1 MDAEALVNYSK
12 FSKDSIEALIE
23 VFGDRTPSVVKAL
36 KSPGNRFFIRINT
49 LRADREEIVALF
61 GERGV
66 AVEML
71 PEIEEAAFIRIL
83 GPFELKAHP
92 KKIVVDRL
100 AGESILLGSHLYA
113 PGVKNCQGVRRGDVL
128 AVVDEEGQHVANGV
142 ARQSETQILK
152 ERRGLAVEITEAVY
166 RVPSIRET
174 PEFVQG
180 MILPQSLP
188 AMVAVRALEP
198 QPNEVIVDL
207 CASPG
212 GKTSHIAEIT
222 GGRASIFAFDRTEEK
237 INDLKATLSRLRHDN
252 INCIC
257 HDSRYLPEDFGDLK
271 ADKVLLDPP
280 CSALGLRPKL
290 AEHATR
296 REISSLAS
304 YQMQLLQSASKI
316 LNEEG
321 KLVYSTCTL
330 TLDENEKVI
339 KYGLEALGLTL
350 ESQPI
355 FLGSPGRDEIFKEAK
370 KAQRFDPAL
379 HDTPGY
385 FIARLVKRR
394 S

>member
-1 MDAEALVNYSK
+1 MDVEALVNRYR

-23 VFGDRTPSVVKAL
+23 VFSDRTPSVIEAL
-36 KSPGNRFFIRINT
+36 KSPGNRFFIRVNT
-49 LRADREEIVALF
+49 LRADLEEIVTLF
-61 GERGV
+61 KRRGV
-66 AVEML
+66 VVETLTEM
-71 PEIEEAAFIRIL
+71 EEAAFIHIS
-83 GPFELKAHP
+83 GPFRLRDYP
-92 KKIVVDRL
+92 KKIVVDRF
-100 AGESILLGSHLYA
+100 AAESILLGSHLYA
-113 PGVKNCQGVRRGDVL
+113 PGVKNCKEVRRGEVL

-142 ARQSETQILK
+142 ARQDETQILR
-152 ERRGLAVEITEAVY
+152 ERRGLAVEITEAMY

-174 PEFVQG
+174 PEFIQG
-180 MILPQSLP
+180 LILPQSLP
-188 AMVAVRALEP
+188 AMITVRALEP
-198 QPNEVIVDL
+198 QPNEIIVDL

-222 GGRASIFAFDRTEEK
+222 SGRSSIFAIDRSKEK
-237 INDLKATLSRLRHDN
+237 INDLKATLSRLGHNN

-257 HDSRYLPEDFGDLK
+257 HDSRYLPEDFEDLK

-290 AEHATR
+290 AEHITR
-296 REISSLAS
+296 RGISSLAS
-304 YQMQLLQSASKI
+304 YQKQLLQSASRVLK
-316 LNEEG
+316 EEG

-339 KYGLEALGLTL
+339 KYGLEALGLML

-355 FLGSPGRDEIFKEAK
+355 FIGSPGKGNICKGGES
-370 KAQRFDPAL
+370 AQRFDPSI

-394 S
+394 C